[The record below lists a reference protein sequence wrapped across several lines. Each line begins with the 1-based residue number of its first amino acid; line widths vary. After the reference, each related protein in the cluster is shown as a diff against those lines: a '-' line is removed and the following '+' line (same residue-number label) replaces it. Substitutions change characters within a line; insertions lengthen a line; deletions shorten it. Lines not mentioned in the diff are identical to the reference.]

1 MFNLSIGVGELL
13 VRACAVYALVF
24 VLLRVFGKKPLG
36 QMSPFDLIVLLLV
49 SEAVQNAML
58 GEEKSLTGG
67 MIVAITLFALS
78 ETFGYAVWR
87 SKRAGRVLDGTPS
100 VLVRNGHVYS
110 DVLAREQV
118 TRSELMEAIRR
129 QGCTSLSRVRFA
141 ILENDGHITVGI
153 RPNVAAAAGR

>member
-1 MFNLSIGVGELL
+1 MFSLSVGVGELI
-13 VRACAVYALVF
+13 VRACAVYVLVF

-36 QMSPFDLIVLLLV
+36 QMSPFDLIVLLLL
-49 SEAVQNAML
+49 SEAVQNALL

-67 MIVAITLFALS
+67 MIVATTLFALS

-87 SKRAGRVLDGTPS
+87 SKRVGRALDGTPS

-129 QGCTSLSRVRFA
+129 QGCTCLTRVRYA
-141 ILENDGHITVGI
+141 VLENDGHITVGI
-153 RPNVAAAAGR
+153 RPDHAN